1 MAAAS
6 LRELS
11 GKKVTLRNRT
21 KFVEPIYEPA
31 SPPRCFD
38 KGRGP
43 VGCRRNG
50 RKFKQLTHWGYI
62 VSGPKRPLA
71 LERVG
76 CLEQEGHG
84 GQCLVEAAPFQV
96 DFKVCRFA
104 GDTWFHYFHDF
115 ELHA

>member
-1 MAAAS
+1 VAICVAGDSERKKADQNDGNGERKPKSLSLLPLSQAHVRDHEDSPRKSIMANAAAS

-50 RKFKQLTHWGYI
+50 RKFRQLTHWGYI
-62 VSGPKRPLA
+62 VSGPN
-71 LERVG
+71 
-76 CLEQEGHG
+76 
-84 GQCLVEAAPFQV
+84 
-96 DFKVCRFA
+96 
-104 GDTWFHYFHDF
+104 
-115 ELHA
+115 